1 MGNIKEILLRRFV
14 QHADPEAFSEIVRLH
29 AGLVYG
35 VCLRILRNEDK
46 AADAAQET
54 FFQMLKNA
62 GQITGSLSGWLHR
75 VATCKAI
82 DRIRKDSAQR
92 QRETEYSQAVPRR
105 VEQWS
110 QISPYVD
117 EELDNLDPQV
127 REALVRHY
135 FMGQTTR
142 TIAEEI
148 GISQS
153 TASRRIESGLDL
165 LRVRLGKKG
174 FLVAAAALGGLLG
187 QNAAQAAPAV
197 VMTEL
202 GKMALVAGTTG
213 AAASGAAAV
222 SAGQAVTSGVLAG
235 VKAKVITAA
244 AVVAIGAGTV
254 VTYNHYSKPPRPEP
268 ATVQS
273 TTDQP
278 SPKADSPSQTLSTS
292 GSGSNITYV
301 EGVSE
306 TLPVA
311 SQEESVQDDEEFNAW
326 FESLFAEEFPV
337 EGAPQASAETAN
349 QTGGTAGG
357 LGGGMGGGMMGGAGS
372 QMRGGFGG
380 MMMGGARMAE
390 PEDAPEEPEKE
401 DKEL

>member
-1 MGNIKEILLRRFV
+1 MRNVKELLLRRFV

-35 VCLRILRNEDK
+35 ACLRILRDEDK
-46 AADAAQET
+46 AADAVQET

-62 GQITGSLSGWLHR
+62 GQISGSLSGWLHR

-92 QRETEYSQAVPRR
+92 RHETQYS
-105 VEQWS
+105 VENPLQVERWTE
-110 QISPYVD
+110 ISPHVD
-117 EELDNLDPQV
+117 EELDQLDPQMKEV
-127 REALVRHY
+127 LVRHY

-142 TIAEEI
+142 AISEEI

-153 TASRRIESGLDL
+153 TVSRRLESGLDL

-213 AAASGAAAV
+213 AAASGAAAA
-222 SAGQAVTSGVLAG
+222 SAAEAVTSGVLAG
-235 VKAKVITAA
+235 IKAKVITAA

-254 VTYNHYSKPPRPEP
+254 VTYNHYSRPAEQPQTSVAETAAKPASP
-268 ATVQS
+268 ATVDSNRKTQ
-273 TTDQP
+273 TD
-278 SPKADSPSQTLSTS
+278 AAT
-292 GSGSNITYV
+292 SNITYI
-301 EGVSE
+301 EGPSE
-306 TLPVA
+306 TLPDA
-311 SQEESVQDDEEFNAW
+311 SQEESIQEDEEFNAW
-326 FESLFAEEFPV
+326 FESLFAEEVPA
-337 EGAPQASAETAN
+337 EGDPQPSSAAAAPSE
-349 QTGGTAGG
+349 GGMGG
-357 LGGGMGGGMMGGAGS
+357 GMRGGMGSDMRGGMGGGMMGGA
-372 QMRGGFGG
+372 
-380 MMMGGARMAE
+380 RMTTPQE
-390 PEDAPEEPEKE
+390 NPEEKKKE
-401 DKEL
+401 EETENEEP